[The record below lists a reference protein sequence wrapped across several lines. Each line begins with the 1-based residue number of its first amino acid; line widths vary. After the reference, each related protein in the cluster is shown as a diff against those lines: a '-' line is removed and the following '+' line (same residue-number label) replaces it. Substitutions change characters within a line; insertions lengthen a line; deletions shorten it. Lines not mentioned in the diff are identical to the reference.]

1 MVTLDGAI
9 YAIGGDNGVSI
20 LNTVERYDPRLD
32 RWSACVAMSY
42 RRRYFGAAVLKN
54 KIFVVGGSDYDE
66 DHNSV
71 ECFDPRMN
79 RWLSLPPM
87 LT

>member
-1 MVTLDGAI
+1 
-9 YAIGGDNGVSI
+9 
-20 LNTVERYDPRLD
+20 
-32 RWSACVAMSY
+32 MSY
-42 RRRYFGAAVLKN
+42 RRRYFGAAVLKS
-54 KIFVVGGSDYDE
+54 KIFAVGGSDYDE

-87 LT
+87 LVRRESPVAAVVDDKLFGSRWCMHE